1 MDSLSRE
8 WIETVREIETEGDSL
23 LSKNFSKFYKKDFEM
38 DFLKFQK

>member
-23 LSKNFSKFYKKDFEM
+23 LK
-38 DFLKFQK
+38 

>member
-23 LSKNFSKFYKKDFEM
+23 LSKNIFEI
-38 DFLKFQK
+38 L